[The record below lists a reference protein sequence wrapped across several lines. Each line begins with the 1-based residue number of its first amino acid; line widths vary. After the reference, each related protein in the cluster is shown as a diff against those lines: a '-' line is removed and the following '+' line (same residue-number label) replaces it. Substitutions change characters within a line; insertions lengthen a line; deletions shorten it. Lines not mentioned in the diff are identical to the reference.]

1 MQSQSSGLR
10 ASTEVSWSCKGEQA
24 LQNSEKR
31 MDIMWSKGEINSYK
45 YEVKHYGEGSH
56 YGIDEGKISKLAI
69 YKDGKWVYNYDRGLD
84 FDKLDEAGKA
94 AYTAILKQYN

>member
-1 MQSQSSGLR
+1 M
-10 ASTEVSWSCKGEQA
+10 
-24 LQNSEKR
+24 QNSEKG
-31 MDIMWSKGEINSYK
+31 MDIMWSKGEINGYK